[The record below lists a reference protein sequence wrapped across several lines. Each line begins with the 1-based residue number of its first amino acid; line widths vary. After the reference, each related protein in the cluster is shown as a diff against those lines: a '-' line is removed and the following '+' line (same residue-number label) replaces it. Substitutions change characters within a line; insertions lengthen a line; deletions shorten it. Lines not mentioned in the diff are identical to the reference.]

1 MLRSVVLFA
10 VVSAAFLGCSSGPS
24 AQRGGVATI
33 GAAIMAPFKTVG
45 EKVSSV
51 AGTKPSKPAEVKN
64 GEVAS
69 ITQPENPSQKS
80 TQTVEFDKTETLTYA
95 ADTSVKIESTLPDG
109 TTTVVT
115 EAIPAGS
122 KKTTT
127 IRQKVG
133 QELGASQKDTARE
146 TTAILGS
153 LKWVQYI
160 GVLAFL
166 VGAGGFFHPILRT
179 ALAGRENAMVLAGC
193 GLVLIFGPV
202 VFVQYAN
209 WFALALIGWGL
220 FWAYSRYSYNKGQ
233 LDTIKGS
240 GGDS

>member
-1 MLRSVVLFA
+1 MNLKMLRSVVLFA

-33 GAAIMAPFKTVG
+33 GAAIMAPFKTV
-45 EKVSSV
+45 SPV

-133 QELGASQKDTARE
+133 QELGAAQKDTSRE
-146 TTAILGS
+146 MTAKLAS
-153 LKWVQYI
+153 FRWMQYL
-160 GVLAFL
+160 GVLALL
-166 VGAGGFFHPILRT
+166 VGAGGFFHPVLRA
-179 ALAGRENAMVLAGC
+179 ALAGRENAMALAGC
-193 GLVLIFGPV
+193 GLLMMFGPV
-202 VFVQYAN
+202 VFVSHSE
-209 WFALALIGWGL
+209 WFALALLLWGA
-220 FWAYSRYSYNKGQ
+220 FYAWNRYQYTKGAKDAQ
-233 LDTIKGS
+233 S
-240 GGDS
+240 SS